1 VNVIEARTAL
11 RWALGNPDT
20 AAEAGTKL
28 WGQVSEAIPR
38 VLTTAGAFMLAEWAA
53 KKFGLP
59 APVKPS
65 FQMQPLDLPDFSPS
79 IVEKIS
85 YVDQSYV
92 DQSRLMSNSTNM
104 QFIARRA
111 AASSKKIMTESA
123 EKVQKAAAADG
134 SDPVENLR
142 ERDTR
147 SILRAR
153 LEYEKARKA
162 T

>member
-1 VNVIEARTAL
+1 MNAAQARTAL

-28 WGQVSEAIPR
+28 WQQVSEAIPQA
-38 VLTTAGAFMLAEWAA
+38 LTTTGAFLLAEWVA
-53 KKFGLP
+53 KKFDLP
-59 APVKPS
+59 SPEKPS
-65 FQMQPLDLPDFSPS
+65 FQLQPLELPDFRPS
-79 IVEKIS
+79 IVEKVS
-85 YVDQSYV
+85 YVDP
-92 DQSRLMSNSTNM
+92 LHIMSSSTNM
-104 QFIARRA
+104 GFIARRA

-142 ERDTR
+142 ERDAR

-153 LEYEKARKA
+153 LEYEKARKTA
-162 T
+162 